1 MTLQNKGNGGGG
13 LKKASLPLPLK
24 EVNSTFTN
32 DLRHNGCT
40 SFLADTG
47 HACKFKA
54 QSVPFKRRNK
64 DRLKNLSLISGT
76 NENPLITGNAFF
88 WGWYQKQKPLAEL
101 ASLKVVF
108 CNIRLYN
115 ASTWSDCSPNVKNI
129 INIQNG

>member
-1 MTLQNKGNGGGG
+1 VTLQSKGNGGGRV
-13 LKKASLPLPLK
+13 KKASLPLPLK

-47 HACKFKA
+47 HARKFKA

-64 DRLKNLSLISGT
+64 DRLKNLSFNSGT
-76 NENPLITGNAFF
+76 IELPFVSGEAFF
-88 WGWYQKQKPLAEL
+88 WGWYQKQKPLFEL
-101 ASLKVVF
+101 ASLKVVL

-115 ASTWSDCSPNVKNI
+115 ASTWSDCSPNVKKN
-129 INIQNG
+129 N